1 MDVKETVG
9 IAIAFLVIMGF
20 VLCMII
26 FFFSWAGGYLQ
37 DYNENKDFERRK
49 QEEERRK
56 REEADRLTKNAHKV
70 RTQYPPPYP
79 KDSVL
84 YSKRTPEAKESVL
97 EITNTKD
104 SILVTETV
112 YAD

>member
-1 MDVKETVG
+1 MDVQETVG

-37 DYNENKDFERRK
+37 DYNENKDLERRK

-56 REEADRLTKNAHKV
+56 REEADRERIKNAHKV
-70 RTQYPPPYP
+70 RTQYPPPN
-79 KDSVL
+79 VL
-84 YSKRTPEAKESVL
+84 KESVL